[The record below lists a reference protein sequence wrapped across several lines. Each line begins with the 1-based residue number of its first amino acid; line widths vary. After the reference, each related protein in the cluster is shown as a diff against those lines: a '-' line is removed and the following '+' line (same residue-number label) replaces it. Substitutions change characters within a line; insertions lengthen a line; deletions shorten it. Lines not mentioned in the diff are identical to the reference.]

1 LEINAEIVAGLFI
14 PAAFD
19 AVLKVSHLFQDL
31 FYFLRA
37 EHIGAVRIFCFFRA
51 GGRILYAHARHAAA
65 HVPWADKQTCRTAM
79 N

>member
-37 EHIGAVRIFCFFRA
+37 EHIGAVRIFCFLGLAA
-51 GGRILYAHARHAAA
+51 GSYMPMRGMRRPMYLGPINKLAA
-65 HVPWADKQTCRTAM
+65 PL
-79 N
+79 